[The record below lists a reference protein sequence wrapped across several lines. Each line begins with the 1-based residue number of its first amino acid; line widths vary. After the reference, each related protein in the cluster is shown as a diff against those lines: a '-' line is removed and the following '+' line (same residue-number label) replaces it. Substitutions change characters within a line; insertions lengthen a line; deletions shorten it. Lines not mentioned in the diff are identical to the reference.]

1 VGRLKT
7 SPPPSSSFIKS
18 GASRSRMD
26 SEFQRKMYHELYQVL
41 LFDKE
46 MLVLFDRE

>member
-1 VGRLKT
+1 
-7 SPPPSSSFIKS
+7 
-18 GASRSRMD
+18 MD

-46 MLVLFDRE
+46 MLVLLFDRE